1 MNFIEEL
8 KWRGMLHDMIPGTDE
23 FLEKNLGIAYIGYD
37 PTAPSLTIGNLVTI
51 MMLVHFQRHGHKPVV
66 LLGGAT
72 GRIGDP
78 SGRSTERSL
87 MDEETLLR
95 NIEAQRGQF
104 GRFLQFG
111 DGPTDATMVNNYD
124 WISQFSLLDFLRDV
138 GKHLTV
144 NYMLSKDSVQ
154 NRMETGI
161 SFTEFSY
168 QLIQGYD
175 FYHLFKNEGVRLQM
189 GGSDQWGNITS
200 GTELIRRMTGG
211 EGEAYAVTTP
221 LLTKSDGTKF
231 GKSAGGNVWLSPE
244 MTSPFKFFQFW
255 INSSDED
262 IERFLRIFSLRSKE
276 EIEALMAEH
285 MADPGRRLAQN
296 ALAEELTERVHGPEA
311 LAQALSATKI
321 LFGGGVLEDLKG
333 LSPSDAQEV
342 FSGVPSGEISS
353 ADLAAGMPII
363 DFLRTVGA
371 VASNGEARR
380 MILENKSL
388 AINLEKCEAVER
400 VVTADDAISGHF
412 ILINKSKKQKF
423 VVYVK

>member
-8 KWRGMLHDMIPGTDE
+8 KWRGMLHDMIPGTEDY
-23 FLEKNLGIAYIGYD
+23 LEKNRALGYIGYD

-51 MMLVHFQRHGHKPVV
+51 MMLVHLQRHGHKPVV

-78 SGRSTERSL
+78 SGRSTERTL
-87 MDEETLLR
+87 MDEETLHR
-95 NIEAQRGQF
+95 NIEAQRAQF

-111 DGPTDATMVNNYD
+111 EGDTDAIMVNNYD

-144 NYMLSKDSVQ
+144 NYMMSKDSVQ
-154 NRMETGI
+154 NRLETGI

-175 FYHLFKNEGVRLQM
+175 FYHLFKSMDCRIQM

-231 GKSAGGNVWLSPE
+231 GKSQGGNIWLDPM

-255 INSSDED
+255 INSSDQD
-262 IERFLRIFSLRSKE
+262 IERFLRIFSLQSRE

-285 MADPGRRLAQN
+285 LQDPGRRLAQN
-296 ALAEELTERVHGPEA
+296 ALAEELTERVHGAEA
-311 LAQALSATKI
+311 LATALSATK
-321 LFGGGVLEDLKG
+321 LLYGGGVLDDLKG
-333 LSPSDAQEV
+333 LSVEDAMDV
-342 FSGVPSGEISS
+342 FSGVPTGDIS
-353 ADLAAGMPII
+353 ADELAEGVPVI
-363 DFLRTVGA
+363 DFLRKVGA
-371 VASNGEARR
+371 VQSNGEAKR

-388 AINLEKCEAVER
+388 AINLEKCEDVDR
-400 VVTADDAISGHF
+400 VVKMDDAISGRF
-412 ILINKSKKQKF
+412 ILINKSKKNKF